1 MPLTSVSSKAFYYD
15 IDLQGNTLFNAKI
28 HPVTTVERT
37 TLAGSLNSDDKALIV
52 YDTTE
57 LALYSWNGNTWQKI
71 GISQTDIDK
80 INLVYN
86 QTITGMSVS
95 RTDTTQTITLS
106 RRDGSILFTSFNHAH
121 VFTQGT
127 PATTWS
133 IFHNLGKYPS
143 VSVVD
148 SSNNEVV
155 GDVNYNS
162 ANQVTITFSA
172 AFSGKAYLN

>member
-15 IDLQGNTLFNAKI
+15 IDLQGNTLYNVQV
-28 HPVTTVERT
+28 HPVTTAERT
-37 TLAGSLNSDDKALIV
+37 TLAGSLNAEQKGTIV

-57 LALYSWNGNTWQKI
+57 LGIYTWNGNGWQKLSV
-71 GISQTDIDK
+71 SQTDLDK
-80 INLVYN
+80 LNLVFN
-86 QTITGMSVS
+86 QTVTGMSVS

-148 SSNNEVV
+148 SANNEVV
-155 GDVNYNS
+155 GDVQYNS